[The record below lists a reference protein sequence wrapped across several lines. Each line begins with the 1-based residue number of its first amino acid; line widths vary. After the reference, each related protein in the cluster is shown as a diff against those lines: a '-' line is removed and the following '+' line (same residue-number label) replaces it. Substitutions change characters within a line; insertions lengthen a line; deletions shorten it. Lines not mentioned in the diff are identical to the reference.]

1 MSEYFTNLGR
11 REELRREKVKKSIL
25 ADEMRDSLRA
35 GLNPVSQALE
45 LDEEKIMVLA
55 AGLAE
60 KIGRLREIEAG
71 LDAIKKVIGK

>member
-11 REELRREKVKKSIL
+11 REELRREKVKISIL

-35 GLNPVSQALE
+35 ELNPVSEALK

>member
-11 REELRREKVKKSIL
+11 REELRREKVKISIL

-35 GLNPVSQALE
+35 ELNPVSEALK

-55 AGLAE
+55 AGLVE

-71 LDAIKKVIGK
+71 LNAIKKVIGK